1 MKSLQNNIAKPF
13 CQKIPLTLP
22 SNVQMKWHFRDASQI
37 VRFSELLNN
46 YKSIISGVL
55 YSWRKEK
62 EWCAPPRRY
71 YGNLNIYLLE
81 RMGTHAVTLSVLVT
95 REHIILFCA

>member
-46 YKSIISGVL
+46 YKSIISGV
-55 YSWRKEK
+55 
-62 EWCAPPRRY
+62 
-71 YGNLNIYLLE
+71 
-81 RMGTHAVTLSVLVT
+81 
-95 REHIILFCA
+95 